1 MIRKKEITSKAA
13 KKIIEE
19 MPLNKKGPRE
29 IATEMGLIGIIDESE
44 VIRAVE
50 QAIRENPGAV
60 EDYHA
65 GKEAA
70 INFLVGQ
77 VMRMTRGKAEP
88 ERTVEL
94 IKERI

>member
-1 MIRKKEITSKAA
+1 MIQKKEVTTKAA

-19 MPLNKKGPRE
+19 MPFNTRSPRE
-29 IATEMGLIGIIDESE
+29 IATEMGLIGIIDESQ
-44 VIRAVE
+44 VIEAVE
-50 QAIRENPGAV
+50 QAIRENPQAV
-60 EDYHA
+60 QDYHD

-77 VMRMTRGKAEP
+77 VMRITRGKAEP